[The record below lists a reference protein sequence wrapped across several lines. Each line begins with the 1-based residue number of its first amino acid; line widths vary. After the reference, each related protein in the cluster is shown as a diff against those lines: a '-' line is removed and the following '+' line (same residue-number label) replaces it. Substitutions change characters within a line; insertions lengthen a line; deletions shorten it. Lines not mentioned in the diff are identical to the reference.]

1 MVTSTEVTPQN
12 TFLLHEHISNLG
24 FHTKI
29 LEKLDAVRF
38 GATSTKIVFFLIS
51 TMKNSRLTPTTKKLL
66 VSAATFLPEYEN
78 QLHVSSLLFI

>member
-29 LEKLDAVRF
+29 LEKLDAIRF
-38 GATSTKIVFFLIS
+38 GATSTKIVFVLIS
-51 TMKNSRLTPTTKKLL
+51 TMKNSRLTLTTTSVQKKLL
-66 VSAATFLPEYEN
+66 VSAATAR
-78 QLHVSSLLFI
+78 I